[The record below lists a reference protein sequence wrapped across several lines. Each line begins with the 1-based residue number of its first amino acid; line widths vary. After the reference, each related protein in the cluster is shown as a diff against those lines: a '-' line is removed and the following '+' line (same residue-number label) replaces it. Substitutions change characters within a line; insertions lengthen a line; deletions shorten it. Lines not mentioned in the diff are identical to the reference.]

1 MNRKK
6 PTTATE
12 PRKQRSEKQW
22 LAKDLNGHEL
32 LLSFV
37 SFLTTRDN
45 AITISAFNDSG
56 PIVEILSE
64 FSKYHGLVPTGKRKT
79 RFLVTPPFLAEN
91 VKMPELKRAARMY
104 TPEELAHNVL
114 DTLFSTSSENQNK
127 ILRVVIG
134 KVKETRKA
142 NEARIAN
149 DIDEMS
155 ANLKTANESLQALD
169 LILSGKLDELEIS

>member
-1 MNRKK
+1 MSTKK
-6 PTTATE
+6 NTTATE
-12 PRKQRSEKQW
+12 QRKRSEKQW

-45 AITISAFNDSG
+45 AITISAFNDSA
-56 PIVEILSE
+56 PLAEILSE
-64 FSKYHGLVPTGKRKT
+64 FSKFHGLVPTGRRKT

-104 TPEELAHNVL
+104 TPEELAHNCL
-114 DTLFSTSSENQNK
+114 DTLFSTSTENQNK
-127 ILRVVIG
+127 ILRLVIG

-142 NEARIAN
+142 NESRIAN

-155 ANLKTANESLQALD
+155 ANLKTANESIQALEM
-169 LILSGKLDELEIS
+169 ILSGKLDDLDIS

>member
-6 PTTATE
+6 PTTAKA
-12 PRKQRSEKQW
+12 PAKKAEKQW

-32 LLSFV
+32 LISFV

-45 AITISAFNDSG
+45 PITISAFNDAS

-64 FSKYHGLVPTGKRKT
+64 FTKYHNLETRRKS
-79 RFLVTPPFLAEN
+79 RLLITPPFLAEN

-114 DTLFSTSSENQNK
+114 DTIFSTSTENQNK

-149 DIDEMS
+149 DIDELT
-155 ANLKTANESLQALD
+155 ANQKTANESIQALD
-169 LILSGKLDELEIS
+169 MILSGKLDELEIS